1 MDKNM
6 IKLMKDT
13 YHGVT
18 SAFSQEQNPNDI
30 IRNML
35 VEACGGST
43 TMNYRAIR
51 DGKINFSVIEEVINV
66 ALEIG
71 SDTNS
76 RIWDWVEF
84 KNGKLGDKPE
94 FTVNDGTLLT
104 VDVVAGGTQGIR
116 RQRLASSSLTLT
128 PVEKAVKI
136 YEELSLILSGRI
148 DWVVFVNRVARSFE
162 ADAFNEVAAALRGVA
177 TTGDFAKTG
186 TFSETSMIE
195 LIEAVENATGQSA
208 KIVGSLSALRMLN
221 MSDSG
226 MAGDKIKDDYY
237 NMGYMGR
244 FNGTPCFRL
253 TGKKLD
259 TPTAKILYV
268 IAGDDKFIKIY
279 DEGETLVIP
288 RDASQNADL
297 TQEYT
302 VIRKRAVGVVTAGI
316 LGKYTIG

>member
-71 SDTNS
+71 SDANS

-94 FTVNDGTLLT
+94 FIVNDGTLLT

-116 RQRLASSSLTLT
+116 RQRLTSSSLTLT

-268 IAGDDKFIKIY
+268 IASDDKFIKIY
-279 DEGETLVIP
+279 DEGETLVVP